1 MPWLLYHWYPSDMW
15 LGGSQSQF
23 GSGADETIFAPTRN
37 RTQISSHQTTS
48 LVSILTELHWLYLR
62 NNINNITAIKF
73 IKYFVMTEK
82 FLVCSLL
89 SNNNMKK
96 VPTLCSQ
103 VCGLAHSG
111 RYSAA
116 SISKNSPSE
125 SVTLQM
131 RINTVKWSSDF

>member
-1 MPWLLYHWYPSDMW
+1 MPWPLYPWYPSDMW
-15 LGGSQSQF
+15 LGGSQSQS
-23 GSGADETIFAPTRN
+23 GSGAEETIFAPTRN
-37 RTQISSHQTTS
+37 RTQISIHQTTS
-48 LVSILTELHWLYLR
+48 LVSILTELHWLYSR
-62 NNINNITAIKF
+62 NITAIKF

-111 RYSAA
+111 RHSAA

-131 RINTVKWSSDF
+131 RINTVKWSTDF